1 MSTFLRNNTISKMT
15 PLWKEIPFPQFNVAS
30 YKRPGI
36 RLSFEDMVGHWEELV
51 QLRCLEKFS
60 VTIQFSLE
68 TVLSKIV
75 GTKCILWQK
84 KFQTTLRTST
94 KLWGCRV
101 LNKPKENAMQ
111 PKKNRKGLVQCSF
124 KWFSVYLFCILIF
137 LSLTFSGF
145 LLS

>member
-1 MSTFLRNNTISKMT
+1 MVSTKCRPQTKNRVQKAVCKAQTHQLQSQTKLLEKVFPIMSTFLRNNTISKMT

-36 RLSFEDMVGHWEELV
+36 RLSFEDKVGHWEELV

-94 KLWGCRV
+94 KL
-101 LNKPKENAMQ
+101 
-111 PKKNRKGLVQCSF
+111 
-124 KWFSVYLFCILIF
+124 
-137 LSLTFSGF
+137 
-145 LLS
+145 